1 MKALAASLAAPLALL
16 SAPVAAE
23 PLIRFDYGVMF
34 EALADEVIEGP
45 TGAPMLVLGGGV
57 SIPVQGEGPE
67 ATCCALDTSPH
78 GAGGCLGY
86 LLMGTAAFARTCPGA
101 MPDGPA
107 ANLASYR
114 DRVLESHARDTQS
127 PRSIDEARARFDEGV
142 AQYATRFR
150 AEGRCEIPPDAL
162 NIYTAMA
169 GDDLGASLDAA
180 LSVPRL
186 PVANPCL

>member
-1 MKALAASLAAPLALL
+1 MTALAASLALL
-16 SAPVAAE
+16 SAPGAAE
-23 PLIRFDYGVMF
+23 PLIRFDFGVMF

-45 TGAPMLVLGGGV
+45 TGAPMPVPGDGV
-57 SIPVQGEGPE
+57 SVTLKGEGPQ
-67 ATCCALDTSPH
+67 ATFFALDSSPH
-78 GAGGCLGY
+78 GAVGCLVY
-86 LLMGTAAFARTCPGA
+86 LLMDTAAFEQTCPGA

-114 DRVLESHARDTQS
+114 DRVLEFHARDTQS

-150 AEGRCEIPPDAL
+150 AEGRCGIPPDAL
-162 NIYTAMA
+162 PDALNVYTAMA
-169 GDDLGASLDAA
+169 SDDLGASLDAA
-180 LSVPRL
+180 PPEPRL